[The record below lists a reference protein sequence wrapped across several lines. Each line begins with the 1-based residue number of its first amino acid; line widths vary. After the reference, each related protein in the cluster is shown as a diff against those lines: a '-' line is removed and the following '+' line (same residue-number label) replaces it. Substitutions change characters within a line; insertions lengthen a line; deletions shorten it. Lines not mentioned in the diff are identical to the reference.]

1 MRLFLRDA
9 HDVRTRA
16 KDRSFALD
24 FANCLQKALA
34 LLRIAPQAIKV
45 LSEPART
52 CNRQQLQN
60 SKTSSR
66 KRVRE
71 FFGPMKVSIGE
82 IERIAGRVAV
92 LTVFQITRQ
101 D

>member
-1 MRLFLRDA
+1 MHMMCELA
-9 HDVRTRA
+9 PRTEVSLSTSRTA
-16 KDRSFALD
+16 S
-24 FANCLQKALA
+24 KALA

-71 FFGPMKVSIGE
+71 FFRPMKVSIGE

-92 LTVFQITRQ
+92 LTVFHITRQ